1 MTPKT
6 LTRIG
11 IALCIIGLLAVPQLA
26 AASGQS
32 TVVSLSVSEVVIDV
46 DDEIRDLG
54 YTVDGKEEVSSV
66 FTITGSRVV
75 ISVNEVLDGK
85 KLHASVAGGTLIL
98 GKQYIIV
105 IPRESD
111 VFVSLSVSY
120 EDEEQTTK
128 YNVPSFR
135 IITES
140 GDYTLERAVKNCFEG
155 MRVTEPFGKILFR
168 LDNI

>member
-1 MTPKT
+1 MTQKT
-6 LTRIG
+6 LIRIG
-11 IALCIIGLLAVPQLA
+11 ILLCLIFLLAVPQLA

-32 TVVSLSVSEVVIDV
+32 TVVSLSISEVVIDV

-54 YTVDGKEEVSSV
+54 YTVDGKEEVRSV

-85 KLHASVAGGTLIL
+85 KLHASVAGGKLIL

-111 VFVSLSVSY
+111 VFVSLSVSC
-120 EDEEQTTK
+120 EDEEQTKK

-140 GDYTLERAVKNCFEG
+140 GDYPLERAVKNCFEG
-155 MRVTEPFGKILFR
+155 MGVTEPFGKILFR